1 MGDMSIVGGYYNW
14 GIIIYRLTEV
24 SLRSRES
31 QPFFFK
37 IDYNKLN
44 NYVIFVLTNSQVA
57 VSLIYR
63 GSNPTR
69 NGDRTDDRFESCP
82 DYK

>member
-44 NYVIFVLTNSQVA
+44 NYVIFVYT
-57 VSLIYR
+57 I
-63 GSNPTR
+63 
-69 NGDRTDDRFESCP
+69 
-82 DYK
+82 